1 MFFRPSTL
9 AMVGAGGFLPI
20 FQRLIFRDG
29 GYEMQVYDF
38 NDLEGIR
45 IAVEMERRGRDF
57 YDAAARVAK
66 SEQMREMLKKL
77 KAEEI
82 VHMQQFGRL
91 HEREQQNAAA
101 VKPYSRETSA
111 FLTALAADIV
121 FSNGLVAVGVKGGFE
136 DPVIMLEEA
145 IASEQD
151 SIDFYST
158 MEREADDEHAKEIFR
173 EIIAQ
178 ERSHQERLRAQLKK
192 LGD

>member
-1 MFFRPSTL
+1 
-9 AMVGAGGFLPI
+9 
-20 FQRLIFRDG
+20 
-29 GYEMQVYDF
+29 MQVYDF
-38 NDLEGIR
+38 NELEGLR

-66 SEQMREMLKKL
+66 SDQMREMLKKL
-77 KAEEI
+77 KAEEV

-91 HEREQQNAAA
+91 HEREQENAEA
-101 VKPYSRETSA
+101 VKPFSRETSA

-121 FSNGLVAVGVKGGFE
+121 FSDGLVAVGVKGGFE
-136 DPVIMLEEA
+136 SPEVMLQAA
-145 IASEQD
+145 IESEQE

-178 ERSHQERLRAQLKK
+178 EQSHQERLRAQLNK
-192 LGD
+192 LTD

>member
-1 MFFRPSTL
+1 
-9 AMVGAGGFLPI
+9 
-20 FQRLIFRDG
+20 
-29 GYEMQVYDF
+29 MQVYDF